1 MADIFMIQ
9 PHHYPEQEIPL
20 LLERLSASLERKIDA
35 RCEVDGNQLRF
46 FRSGAKGKL
55 LVDEDNLVLEVEL
68 GLMLK
73 PMKGMIEQ
81 QIREELAKL

>member
-1 MADIFMIQ
+1 MTDIFIIH
-9 PHHYPEQEIPL
+9 PHHRSKQEIPL
-20 LLERLSASLERKIDA
+20 LLERLSTSLERKIDA

-46 FRSGAKGKL
+46 SRSGAKGKL

-73 PMKGMIEQ
+73 PMKAVIEQ